1 MRRATPSREI
11 LFENRVPF
19 GGEGFHVAGEAALES
34 LLRGTDAE
42 GFAGDRKLLL
52 LARAR
57 LDAAW
62 GKTSVLEAYRLRSA
76 DRVEV
81 AFLPAEETPEAMGG
95 CPGTWI
101 GGVAH
106 AIEVTH
112 GNDLAFRT
120 APFWRRA
127 DAPGR
132 VLFDP
137 VSAPPLPRSE
147 GRKAFEAAQE
157 RAITRGLTL
166 AEEAVRAAE
175 DRGGAPVDVDAAL
188 KATSLPASVRA
199 EAAATTP
206 VKATLGAIVA
216 ALAAVAAGRDREEG
230 ETYAR
235 AAGRLLLSFVS
246 QEAAAG

>member
-11 LFENRVPF
+11 LFENRLPF
-19 GGEGFHVAGEAALES
+19 GDPGFHAAGEAALES

-42 GFAGDRKLLL
+42 GFAGDRRLVG

-76 DRVEV
+76 DRIEV
-81 AFLPAEETPEAMGG
+81 TFLPAGESPERIRG
-95 CPGTWI
+95 CPGAWV
-101 GGVAH
+101 GGITH

-112 GNDLAFRT
+112 GNDLAFRSS
-120 APFWRRA
+120 PLWRRA

-147 GRKAFEAAQE
+147 ARSAFEAAQE
-157 RAITRGLTL
+157 KAIARGLSL
-166 AEEAVRAAE
+166 AEEAGRAAE
-175 DRGGAPVDVDAAL
+175 NRGGVPVDVEAAL
-188 KATSLPASVRA
+188 RTTSLPASVRA
-199 EAAATTP
+199 ETAATTP
-206 VKATLGAIVA
+206 GTTPLGAIVA
-216 ALAAVAAGRDREEG
+216 ALAAVAAARDREEG

-246 QEAAAG
+246 DASGAG